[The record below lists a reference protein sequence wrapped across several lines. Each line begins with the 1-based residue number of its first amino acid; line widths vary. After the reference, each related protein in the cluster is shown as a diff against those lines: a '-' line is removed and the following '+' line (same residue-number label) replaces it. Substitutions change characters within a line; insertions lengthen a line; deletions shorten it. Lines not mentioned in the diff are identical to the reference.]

1 MGVVGFGE
9 ENPNYKHGL
18 ATRGQRRPRTY
29 RIWQGMLNRCRNKKQ
44 KTWARYGGRG
54 IRVCSEWVEY
64 AAFLADMGEAPA
76 GLTLDRID
84 NDDNYYKNNCRWATR
99 VEQRRN
105 SPQIT
110 FVTIGGVSKRSWEW
124 MEELG
129 LSRQQVYAL
138 GKDPPGRERLIVFK
152 GKTLSLSQWAEKTGY
167 SIQTI
172 HWRLAKS
179 WSIERALTTPVKG
192 KK

>member
-1 MGVVGFGE
+1 M
-9 ENPNYKHGL
+9 
-18 ATRGQRRPRTY
+18 
-29 RIWQGMLNRCRNKKQ
+29 
-44 KTWARYGGRG
+44 
-54 IRVCSEWVEY
+54 
-64 AAFLADMGEAPA
+64 
-76 GLTLDRID
+76 
-84 NDDNYYKNNCRWATR
+84 
-99 VEQRRN
+99 
-105 SPQIT
+105 
-110 FVTIGGVSKRSWEW
+110 TIGGVSKRSWEW